1 MLVTS
6 ALRRR
11 FVCCN
16 RFVID
21 EVVQW
26 ESCTCKSDLTF
37 LKKYTHRYLVRKIFL
52 HSEEFAFRMRH
63 NKRNT
68 HNPNMKIK
76 TKHIFV
82 FLIFQCFCIFQI
94 FSWNKTLVEFNSEEI
109 DSIYFKNKL
118 REKFRTKNSKQ
129 AFLYKNF
136 QNPNQ
141 YKHLLKNENQKSFLF
156 SSVIVRVNCYTW
168 SNGVGEIK
176 FAWFRSVPNDH

>member
-6 ALRRR
+6 SLRRR
-11 FVCCN
+11 IVCCN
-16 RFVID
+16 GFMID
-21 EVVQW
+21 DMVQW
-26 ESCTCKSDLTF
+26 ERSRWKSDLSYLESA
-37 LKKYTHRYLVRKIFL
+37 LKYILLERFSFIRNNRY
-52 HSEEFAFRMRH
+52 SEWDIIDAALTIRTW
-63 NKRNT
+63 K
-68 HNPNMKIK
+68 KIK
-76 TKHIFV
+76 NIFV

-141 YKHLLKNENQKSFLF
+141 YKHLFKNENQMSFLF
-156 SSVIVRVNCYTW
+156 SSIIVRVNYCTW
-168 SNGVGEIK
+168 SMV
-176 FAWFRSVPNDH
+176 